1 MTDTRRRRLLRKALA
16 YFRNYRWAARLI
28 GFLGLVLIISFMF
41 GQGFAMLR
49 EAQASFELL
58 LLLTLI
64 TLSLIGYIVGW
75 LIEIA
80 GGVLLTLAGLI
91 IGFFVYFSPVFGTM
105 QYALLLSLP
114 LLIPG
119 IFYLLSWYNKIRRR
133 ELEI

>member
-1 MTDTRRRRLLRKALA
+1 MA
-16 YFRNYRWAARLI
+16 YFRNNRWAARLI

-49 EAQASFELL
+49 EAQASFDLL
-58 LLLTLI
+58 LLLSI
-64 TLSLIGYIVGW
+64 FSLSAIGYIIGW

-80 GGVLLTLAGLI
+80 GGVSLTLAGLI

-105 QYALLLSLP
+105 YYAILLSLP

-133 ELEI
+133 ELND

>member
-1 MTDTRRRRLLRKALA
+1 MTDTRRRRLLNKTMA
-16 YFRNYRWAARLI
+16 YFRNYRWAARLT

-49 EAQASFELL
+49 TAQASFELL

-64 TLSLIGYIVGW
+64 SLSLVGYFVGW

-91 IGFFVYFSPVFGTM
+91 IALFTAFSPVFGTA
-105 QYALLLSLP
+105 QYVLLLSLP

-133 ELEI
+133 ELGI

>member
-1 MTDTRRRRLLRKALA
+1 MTDTRRRRLLNKTMA

-49 EAQASFELL
+49 EAHASFELL
-58 LLLTLI
+58 LLLTL
-64 TLSLIGYIVGW
+64 LSLSLVGYIVGW

-91 IGFFVYFSPVFGTM
+91 IGIFTFFSPVFGTNY
-105 QYALLLSLP
+105 YAMLLSLP

-133 ELEI
+133 ELDD